1 MKIIPRP
8 FGELKYYMYF
18 CPMKKL
24 IKALILGYALL
35 WVIDS
40 VKKMLGDKEINSLDD
55 IKQLIKENL

>member
-1 MKIIPRP
+1 MKN
-8 FGELKYYMYF
+8 
-18 CPMKKL
+18 L

-55 IKQLIKENL
+55 IKKLIKENL